1 MLNDIQLKLMALY
14 AVVEPKVQTHYLD
27 RFGTANPEYM
37 SDNETIL
44 LKDLND
50 YLVEASIIERGSE
63 IPFIKVNGMESMAIT
78 PDIVAASY
86 ELKPIMNGGT
96 ATFINGQMVDPQK
109 YQEDRLLLKLKN
121 AMLKTKEKMAAN
133 AFLQGK
139 YVQANSQTEI
149 DFKFNNP
156 IAKDAKK
163 INNWVTFFFD
173 IIDDYE
179 KKNGVMPDRIELG
192 RTLFDKLIKNNEFIE
207 VAKAYSNS
215 IGLSAD
221 EKQVYLDLLGQR
233 ISKLR
238 TAQDFNGRDI
248 ATDNMIYLSNDNALV
263 PVFAALEAVDAT
275 GKPFVFVGQEILDET
290 AANKETARAKMF
302 CKSAFAPVVAIKDF
316 IVRYEISNV
325 DSIAIVPNSK

>member
-1 MLNDIQLKLMALY
+1 MLSDIQLKLMALF
-14 AVVEPKVQTHYLD
+14 AVVQPKVQTHYLT
-27 RFGTANPEYM
+27 RFENANPEYM

-63 IPFIKVNGMESMAIT
+63 IPFIKVNGMDSMAIT

-96 ATFINGQMVDPQK
+96 VTFVNGQMIDPQK

-121 AMLKTKEKMAAN
+121 AILKTKEKMAAN

-139 YVQANSQTEI
+139 YTQANTQTEI
-149 DFKFNNP
+149 DFKFEP
-156 IAKDAKK
+156 ATKKDAKK
-163 INNWVTFFFD
+163 IDNWVTFFFD

-207 VAKAYSNS
+207 IAKAYSNS

-238 TAQDFNGRDI
+238 TAQDFEGNNI

-263 PVFAALEAVDAT
+263 PVFAALEAVDT
-275 GKPFVFVGQEILDET
+275 SGKPFVFVGKEILDQT
-290 AANKETARAKMF
+290 QANKETARAKMF
-302 CKSAFAPVVAIKDF
+302 CKTAFAPVVALKDF
-316 IVRYEISNV
+316 IVRYEIQNT
-325 DSIAIVPNSK
+325 DSIVIVPNSK

>member
-1 MLNDIQLKLMALY
+1 
-14 AVVEPKVQTHYLD
+14 
-27 RFGTANPEYM
+27 
-37 SDNETIL
+37 
-44 LKDLND
+44 
-50 YLVEASIIERGSE
+50 
-63 IPFIKVNGMESMAIT
+63 
-78 PDIVAASY
+78 
-86 ELKPIMNGGT
+86 
-96 ATFINGQMVDPQK
+96 
-109 YQEDRLLLKLKN
+109 
-121 AMLKTKEKMAAN
+121 
-133 AFLQGK
+133 
-139 YVQANSQTEI
+139 
-149 DFKFNNP
+149 
-156 IAKDAKK
+156 
-163 INNWVTFFFD
+163 
-173 IIDDYE
+173 
-179 KKNGVMPDRIELG
+179 MPDRIELG

-275 GKPFVFVGQEILDET
+275 GNPFVFVGQEILDET

-316 IVRYEISNV
+316 IVSYEISNV

>member
-1 MLNDIQLKLMALY
+1 MLSDIQLKLMALF
-14 AVVEPKVQTHYLD
+14 AVVEPKVQTHYLT
-27 RFGTANPEYM
+27 RFENANPEYL

-63 IPFIKVNGMESMAIT
+63 IPFIKVNNMNSLAIT

-96 ATFINGQMVDPQK
+96 ATFINGQMIDPQK

-121 AMLKTKEKMAAN
+121 AILKTKEKMAAN

-139 YVQANSQTEI
+139 YIQANSGTEI
-149 DFKFNNP
+149 NFEFNTP
-156 IAKDAKK
+156 TKKDAKK
-163 INNWVTFFFD
+163 IDNWVTFFFD

-179 KKNGVMPDRIELG
+179 KVNGVMPDRIELG

-207 VAKAYSNS
+207 IAKAYSNS

-238 TAQDFNGRDI
+238 TAQDFNGNNI
-248 ATDNMIYLSNDNALV
+248 PTDNMIYLSNDNALV
-263 PVFAALEAVDAT
+263 PVFAALEAVDT
-275 GKPFVFVGQEILDET
+275 SGKPFVFVGKEILDET
-290 AANKETARAKMF
+290 PANKETARAKMF
-302 CKSAFAPVVAIKDF
+302 CKSAFAPVVALKDL
-316 IVRYEISNV
+316 IVRYEIQNT
-325 DSIAIVPNSK
+325 DSISIVPNSK

>member
-27 RFGTANPEYM
+27 RFGNANPEYM

-215 IGLSAD
+215 IGLSA

-263 PVFAALEAVDAT
+263 PVFAALEAVDVT

-290 AANKETARAKMF
+290 VANKETARAKMF

>member
-1 MLNDIQLKLMALY
+1 MLSDIQLKLMALF
-14 AVVEPKVQTHYLD
+14 AVVQPKVQTHYLT
-27 RFGTANPEYM
+27 RFENANPEYM

-63 IPFIKVNGMESMAIT
+63 IPFIKVNGMDSMAIT

-96 ATFINGQMVDPQK
+96 VTFINGQMIDPQK

-121 AMLKTKEKMAAN
+121 AILKTKEKMAAN

-139 YVQANSQTEI
+139 YTQANTQTEI
-149 DFKFNNP
+149 DFKFEP
-156 IAKDAKK
+156 ATKKDAKK
-163 INNWVTFFFD
+163 IDNWVTFFFD

-179 KKNGVMPDRIELG
+179 KKNGVMP
-192 RTLFDKLIKNNEFIE
+192 
-207 VAKAYSNS
+207 
-215 IGLSAD
+215 AD

-238 TAQDFNGRDI
+238 TAQDFEGNNI

-263 PVFAALEAVDAT
+263 PVFAALEAVDT
-275 GKPFVFVGQEILDET
+275 SGKPFVFVGKEILDQT
-290 AANKETARAKMF
+290 QANKETARAKMF
-302 CKSAFAPVVAIKDF
+302 CKTAFAPVVALKDF
-316 IVRYEISNV
+316 IVRYEIQNT
-325 DSIAIVPNSK
+325 DSIVIVPNSK

>member
-27 RFGTANPEYM
+27 RFGNANPEYM

-139 YVQANSQTEI
+139 YGQANAQTEI
-149 DFKFNNP
+149 DFKLQ
-156 IAKDAKK
+156 K
-163 INNWVTFFFD
+163 
-173 IIDDYE
+173 
-179 KKNGVMPDRIELG
+179 MPR
-192 RTLFDKLIKNNEFIE
+192 KLIT
-207 VAKAYSNS
+207 
-215 IGLSAD
+215 GLLFS
-221 EKQVYLDLLGQR
+221 L
-233 ISKLR
+233 
-238 TAQDFNGRDI
+238 T
-248 ATDNMIYLSNDNALV
+248 
-263 PVFAALEAVDAT
+263 
-275 GKPFVFVGQEILDET
+275 
-290 AANKETARAKMF
+290 
-302 CKSAFAPVVAIKDF
+302 
-316 IVRYEISNV
+316 
-325 DSIAIVPNSK
+325 

>member
-1 MLNDIQLKLMALY
+1 MMTNIQEKLTALF
-14 AVVEPKVQTHYLD
+14 AVVEPKVQTHYLG
-27 RFGTANPEYM
+27 RFQNANPEYM

-50 YLVEASIIERGSE
+50 YLVEANIIERGSE
-63 IPFIKVNGMESMAIT
+63 IPFIKVNGVESMAIT
-78 PDIVAASY
+78 PDIVAAAY

-96 ATFINGQMVDPQK
+96 VTFIGGQQVDPQK

-121 AMLKTKEKMAAN
+121 AILKTKEKMAAN

-139 YVQANSQTEI
+139 YIQANTQTEI

-156 IAKDAKK
+156 IVKDAKK
-163 INNWVTFFFD
+163 IDNWVTFFFD

-215 IGLSAD
+215 IGLSSD

-238 TAQDFNGRDI
+238 TAQDFDGNDI
-248 ATDNMIYLSNDNALV
+248 QTDNMIYLSNDNALV
-263 PVFAALEAVDAT
+263 PVFAALEAVDST
-275 GKPFVFVGQEILDET
+275 GKPYVFVGKEILDQT
-290 AANKETARAKMF
+290 LANKETARAKMF
-302 CKSAFAPVVAIKDF
+302 CKTGFAPVVALKDL
-316 IVRYEISNV
+316 IVRYEISNT
-325 DSIAIVPNSK
+325 DSIAIVLNSK

>member
-1 MLNDIQLKLMALY
+1 MLSDIQLKLMALF
-14 AVVEPKVQTHYLD
+14 AVVEPKVQTHYLT
-27 RFGTANPEYM
+27 RFENANPEYL

-63 IPFIKVNGMESMAIT
+63 IPFIKVNNMNSLAIT

-96 ATFINGQMVDPQK
+96 ATFINGQMIDPQK

-121 AMLKTKEKMAAN
+121 AILKTKEKMAAN
-133 AFLQGK
+133 AFFQGK
-139 YVQANSQTEI
+139 YIQANSGTEI
-149 DFKFNNP
+149 NFEFNTP
-156 IAKDAKK
+156 TKKDAKK
-163 INNWVTFFFD
+163 IDNWVTFFFD

-179 KKNGVMPDRIELG
+179 KVNGVMPDRIELG

-207 VAKAYSNS
+207 IAKAYSNS

-238 TAQDFNGRDI
+238 TAQDFNGNNI
-248 ATDNMIYLSNDNALV
+248 PTDNMIYLSNDNALV
-263 PVFAALEAVDAT
+263 PVFAALEAVDT
-275 GKPFVFVGQEILDET
+275 SGKPFVFVGKEILDET
-290 AANKETARAKMF
+290 PANKETARAKMF
-302 CKSAFAPVVAIKDF
+302 CKSAFAPVVALKDL
-316 IVRYEISNV
+316 IVRYEIQNT
-325 DSIAIVPNSK
+325 DSISIVPNSK